1 MNKESIIIG
10 ALLSLF
16 VISTGLSIH
25 NQKAPLGPKVPTTSP
40 GQDGIG
46 VLNIYGPI
54 MFSEPADI
62 WSSGQDAD
70 SIIGQIQELGENP
83 NVKGIILRIN
93 SPGGTV
99 GASQEIFNALQR
111 VKKARKIPVVASIA
125 DMGASGAYWVA
136 LASDEIFA
144 NPGSL
149 VGSIGVL
156 IQQWDLSDVKDRY
169 GVGLITHKSGLYKD
183 MMSGWRKN
191 EPEETAMINDT
202 LSEIHTQFRNTLA
215 TERKLSPE
223 KVLPLSQ
230 GQVFSGSQ
238 ALKVGL
244 VDQLGGFE
252 ETLIY
257 IGKRSNLGNNPALIY
272 PGSSGVP
279 RWLSQLTRQFN
290 VQSLLPALT
299 KNALWTL

>member
-1 MNKESIIIG
+1 MNRESIIVGI
-10 ALLSLF
+10 LLSLF
-16 VISTGLSIH
+16 VMSTGLSLLNH
-25 NQKAPLGPKVPTTSP
+25 KVPLGPNVTTTSP

-70 SIIGQIQELGENP
+70 SLIGQIQELGENP
-83 NVKGIILRIN
+83 NVKGILLRIN

-111 VKKARKIPVVASIA
+111 VKTARKIPIVTSIA

-156 IQQWDLSDVKDRY
+156 IQQWDLSEVKDRY

-183 MMSGWRKN
+183 MMSGWRETK
-191 EPEETAMINDT
+191 PEEKAMIDAT
-202 LSEIHTQFRNTLA
+202 LSEIHGQFRKTVA

-257 IGKRSNLGNNPALIY
+257 IGKRSNLGEAPLLIY
-272 PGSSGVP
+272 PGGTGMP
-279 RWLSQLTRQFN
+279 RWLNQLKRQLSVKSFFP
-290 VQSLLPALT
+290 SLT
-299 KNALWTL
+299 QNALWTL